1 MVSSCSAIPVRILL
15 SYVIIRHSIVL
26 KCIVAP
32 SAQVPLKLK
41 LKLLEEHIKAI
52 EDIWITILTG
62 NSRCGASSDL
72 VIRHESSTGT

>member
-1 MVSSCSAIPVRILL
+1 MVSSRSAIPVRILL

-26 KCIVAP
+26 KCMVAP
-32 SAQVPLKLK
+32 SAQVPLKFK
-41 LKLLEEHIKAI
+41 LKLLENIKTIEEHM
-52 EDIWITILTG
+52 DTILTG